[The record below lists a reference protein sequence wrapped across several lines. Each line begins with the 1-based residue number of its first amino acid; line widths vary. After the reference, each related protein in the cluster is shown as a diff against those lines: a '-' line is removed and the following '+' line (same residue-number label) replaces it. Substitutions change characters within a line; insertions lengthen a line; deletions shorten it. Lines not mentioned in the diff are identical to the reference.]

1 MAIPVIDTRVGIL
14 SVEEGGNLTHQFAAT
29 GTPTSWSASGLPQ
42 TLSINSAG
50 LLTGAVNYET
60 SGVYQVTISATN
72 ADGTGTLA
80 ILISVFQKPVLFQ
93 DQLTIGIDM
102 DVVTGKITVIG
113 IPEGYGWGPPVS
125 NKRDDGYMPVALGV
139 HSGDRFP
146 VSIGFRRPDGTYQS
160 YTIRSIK
167 GVVKEFATDPAYN
180 FLEGDVTPTG
190 GGTLM
195 PRYLTTLSINQQVW
209 DAIISNYEQEY
220 DAYVDMQASIEVS
233 LLDDNSEFSSS
244 QSVTQASMGE
254 NQVYAKT
261 IPITGFPK
269 MADEVTVNLA
279 SQLVVAGLAS
289 NTRNLNNTVS
299 VSWDGS
305 SYAVSDLSGTLVD
318 SGTEEESHWNAG
330 LTLSGVTANANG
342 IDLAYSIE
350 TTDTTYENVVEF
362 VQDNSWPYQLTVVNG
377 MVGTIDEA
385 GSGGGGGGDL
395 TVYLTVQAVSGAYP
409 LGMAVTMSISV
420 PPIETSTL
428 TLMDFWNGLWGGASP
443 LLPQYPSGSAASGDY
458 PSLTV
463 SLFFNDMD
471 LLDDDGLP
479 ETDPIL
485 PGVFS
490 FQFTTD
496 GWNGDPFSI
505 NFQQVDLQNLSDV
518 VKNGTVTATVTGTF
532 ENVFRKTSST
542 FLLRGEKEA
551 IPNT

>member
-1 MAIPVIDTRVGIL
+1 
-14 SVEEGGNLTHQFAAT
+14 
-29 GTPTSWSASGLPQ
+29 
-42 TLSINSAG
+42 
-50 LLTGAVNYET
+50 
-60 SGVYQVTISATN
+60 
-72 ADGTGTLA
+72 
-80 ILISVFQKPVLFQ
+80 
-93 DQLTIGIDM
+93 
-102 DVVTGKITVIG
+102 
-113 IPEGYGWGPPVS
+113 
-125 NKRDDGYMPVALGV
+125 
-139 HSGDRFP
+139 
-146 VSIGFRRPDGTYQS
+146 
-160 YTIRSIK
+160 
-167 GVVKEFATDPAYN
+167 
-180 FLEGDVTPTG
+180 
-190 GGTLM
+190 
-195 PRYLTTLSINQQVW
+195 
-209 DAIISNYEQEY
+209 
-220 DAYVDMQASIEVS
+220 
-233 LLDDNSEFSSS
+233 
-244 QSVTQASMGE
+244 
-254 NQVYAKT
+254 
-261 IPITGFPK
+261 
-269 MADEVTVNLA
+269 
-279 SQLVVAGLAS
+279 
-289 NTRNLNNTVS
+289 
-299 VSWDGS
+299 
-305 SYAVSDLSGTLVD
+305 
-318 SGTEEESHWNAG
+318 
-330 LTLSGVTANANG
+330 
-342 IDLAYSIE
+342 
-350 TTDTTYENVVEF
+350 